1 MRIRTTARI
10 RKGKSTGLVT
20 TTRVTHATPAALYAH
35 AASRYW
41 EDDGKVPPAAR
52 TSCKDIARQLLEDEP
67 GCNIT
72 VILGGG
78 RRHFVPKVTLDPEE
92 PEKEGRRLDGR
103 NLIEEWSR
111 NHRKRNITAKY
122 VANKEQ
128 FEKVDTR
135 RVNRLLG
142 LFAYSHMDFN
152 VDRNT
157 NDTGD
162 PSLAEMAIKALR
174 ILANNPEGYFLF
186 VEGGR
191 IDHAHHYNNAYR
203 ALDETL
209 ALEEAVEAVMKEVD
223 LTETLLVVTADHS
236 HVLTLGGLATLRGNP
251 IFGSDS
257 KVSDVDGQPY
267 TTLLYSNGPG
277 YIHPRNILR
286 EAGKDSIQTSGVPR
300 AWATHGGEDVPVF
313 AVGPLANALFSGSV
327 DQSYIP
333 HAIAYA
339 ACLAH
344 HASRCSRDST
354 NNANASDTMNAAPIS
369 CPSAEPNSAA
379 ISSDVM
385 NDRMRNPPT
394 KSADRNHVPIPPGD
408 VYCMPGLNSCLIT
421 SIIADVEELVCV
433 ASMGIYSSFSE
444 IGHLSWKF
452 STKTAKDINAVKIVE
467 RHECST
473 GEFDVLLL
481 ELAYD
486 RLFSLLWISR
496 VECEK
501 HYALYFKRS
510 GVAICDAMFRVKVE
524 IYYIHSAVYLALY
537 PQRPHHP
544 PVAEN
549 NLDLQC
555 KVVISPGW
563 SPRSRHH
570 STPWSSRFKESN
582 DLLLVNPLFRS
593 HRPAASDVRLHR
605 GASSPRDD
613 HRMTSR
619 RRVASSKNSW
629 RPRTARVDVSSP
641 FEQLESVVCCGWPIS
656 RLRLIGCLSDSP
668 YVPSSF
674 ISAPSP
680 AVPLQSYEG
689 NIDYFTMPSHPRWL
703 SYGKP
708 RAFCPTLLQLLSR
721 CKPWRWRCVSAAV

>member
-1 MRIRTTARI
+1 MRRYPLHINVALTIVLLAICATVVRAGKREREVWYEAATRAIETRIREAASSSVSGTTPPAGVARGVVLFVGDGMGMSTLTAARI
-10 RKGKSTGLVT
+10 LAGQRHGNPGEETQLAWESFPAVALARTYNMDAQVGESSACATALLCGVKANYETVGLDSSARFEDCYSSLEARVPSLINWAQDQGKSTGLVT

-92 PEKEGRRLDGR
+92 PDKEGRRLDGR

-111 NHRKRNITAKY
+111 NNRKRNIVAKY

-135 RVNRLLG
+135 RVSRLLG
-142 LFAYSHMDFN
+142 LFAYSHMDFD

-236 HVLTLGGLATLRGNP
+236 HVLTLGGLATHRGNP

-277 YIHPRNILR
+277 YTHPRNILR
-286 EAGKDSIQTSGVPR
+286 EAGKDSIQTAGVPR

-313 AVGPLANALFSGSV
+313 AVGPLASALFSGSV

-344 HASRCSRDST
+344 HASRCSRDPT

-394 KSADRNHVPIPPGD
+394 KSAAGPSR
-408 VYCMPGLNSCLIT
+408 
-421 SIIADVEELVCV
+421 
-433 ASMGIYSSFSE
+433 SSL
-444 IGHLSWKF
+444 G
-452 STKTAKDINAVKIVE
+452 
-467 RHECST
+467 
-473 GEFDVLLL
+473 
-481 ELAYD
+481 
-486 RLFSLLWISR
+486 
-496 VECEK
+496 
-501 HYALYFKRS
+501 
-510 GVAICDAMFRVKVE
+510 
-524 IYYIHSAVYLALY
+524 
-537 PQRPHHP
+537 
-544 PVAEN
+544 
-549 NLDLQC
+549 
-555 KVVISPGW
+555 
-563 SPRSRHH
+563 
-570 STPWSSRFKESN
+570 SS
-582 DLLLVNPLFRS
+582 
-593 HRPAASDVRLHR
+593 
-605 GASSPRDD
+605 
-613 HRMTSR
+613 
-619 RRVASSKNSW
+619 
-629 RPRTARVDVSSP
+629 
-641 FEQLESVVCCGWPIS
+641 
-656 RLRLIGCLSDSP
+656 
-668 YVPSSF
+668 
-674 ISAPSP
+674 
-680 AVPLQSYEG
+680 
-689 NIDYFTMPSHPRWL
+689 
-703 SYGKP
+703 
-708 RAFCPTLLQLLSR
+708 PTLLLPLLLLLLLSPLMPLMPVVLLIPLR
-721 CKPWRWRCVSAAV
+721 CPFERTS